1 MGIRERCLKLCL
13 ACALLGGMVGSHSA
27 EDPPSQPVIGLYN
40 GAVAVGLELDAGSPL
55 WLTNPQ
61 AMTDA
66 SLKDVL
72 ARVEELTQL
81 QVHVDWQSLTD
92 AGLDVALDTIIPEWS
107 AGESIRQL
115 VERIP
120 GHQKHELTWV
130 VEDKLI
136 SLMTAERAGEKY
148 TTTRYYVGDLLSKD
162 FSEDELIGILQDQTM
177 GPWSEDEPGTGTI
190 TPFGNHLFVRQTFR
204 NQQEVQG
211 LLEALRRSEPI
222 VLIGRSPEDLRLL
235 RLYEDKLVSFDWP
248 QIPLAEFAKRLT
260 EMTGANFRLD
270 QQTLTDAGL
279 DADTLIDAK
288 AKNLPLS
295 RALELNLSNVNGSYL
310 MIVIEDGVFKITSG
324 EKASERYETIL
335 YNLGSLGI
343 TGERLE
349 EFVTLLEAETSG
361 PWEVDEPGT
370 GSISVYPNRSSLLVR
385 QTPNVQREI
394 LDLLRD
400 LRTLPKDEPLFP
412 STKDGDKQVRTKYY
426 SMAPET
432 AEALAKLIPESIA
445 KGTWELDDLQATTPP
460 HTNPGSPLPI
470 APKPERLPGCI
481 SVVEIPE
488 RTTEIYAVDMGLG
501 QDPVIQ
507 LEIHPFDGS
516 KQVDKVVPAECYL
529 AITHTPEVHAAI
541 VKLLNALFQ
550 IPPRPAGGQHNSGG
564 GGFFGIPARD

>member
-1 MGIRERCLKLCL
+1 MGIRKRCLSFCL
-13 ACALLGGMVGSHSA
+13 AGVLLTGLVGNLLA
-27 EDPPSQPVIGLYN
+27 EDPPTQPVIGLYD
-40 GAVAVGLELDAGSPL
+40 GAVAVGLEQDAGSPL
-55 WLTNPQ
+55 LLTNPQ

-92 AGLDVALDTIIPEWS
+92 AALDVALDTIIPEWS

-136 SLMTAERAGEKY
+136 SLMTVERASEKY
-148 TTTRYYVGDLLSKD
+148 TTQRYYVGDLLSKD

-177 GPWSEDEPGTGTI
+177 GPWDGDEPGTGTI

-211 LLEALRRSEPI
+211 ILKSLRRSEPI

-248 QIPLAEFAKRLT
+248 QITLAEFATRLT

-270 QQTLTDAGL
+270 EQTLTDVGL
-279 DADTLIDAK
+279 DTDNLIDAK

-295 RALELNLSNVNGSYL
+295 RALELNLSNVKGSYL
-310 MIVIEDGVFKITSG
+310 MIVIEDGVFNIIDGSKYCG
-324 EKASERYETIL
+324 VYVTIL

-394 LDLLRD
+394 LALLRD

-412 STKDGDKQVRTKYY
+412 STKDGDTQVRTKYY

-445 KGTWELDDLQATTPP
+445 IGTWELDDSQADPAP
-460 HTNPGSPLPI
+460 RTNPGSPIPI
-470 APKPERLPGCI
+470 EPKPERLPGRI

-501 QDPVIQ
+501 KDPIIH

-516 KQVDKVVPAECYL
+516 KRVDKVVPAEC
-529 AITHTPEVHAAI
+529 
-541 VKLLNALFQ
+541 
-550 IPPRPAGGQHNSGG
+550 
-564 GGFFGIPARD
+564 

>member
-1 MGIRERCLKLCL
+1 MGIRDRCLHLCL
-13 ACALLGGMVGSHSA
+13 ASVLLGSLVASLSA
-27 EDPPSQPVIGLYN
+27 EKSPSQPVIGLYD
-40 GAVAVGLELDAGSPL
+40 GAVAVDPDQDAGGPL
-55 WLTNPQ
+55 LLTNPQ

-81 QVHVDWQSLTD
+81 QVHFDEQYSTDVGVDINLEMK
-92 AGLDVALDTIIPEWS
+92 IPEWPV
-107 AGESIRQL
+107 GESIRQL
-115 VERIP
+115 LDRIP
-120 GHQKHELTWV
+120 GHERVRLTWV

-248 QIPLAEFAKRLT
+248 QITLAEFAKRLT

-270 QQTLTDAGL
+270 EQTLTDVGL
-279 DADTLIDAK
+279 DTDNLIDAK

-295 RALELNLSNVNGSYL
+295 RALELALSNVNGSEL
-310 MIVIEDGVFKITSG
+310 MVVIEDGVFKITSG
-324 EKASERYETIL
+324 EKACERYETIL

-394 LDLLRD
+394 LALLRD

-445 KGTWELDDLQATTPP
+445 IGTWEQGDPQAVPAP
-460 HTNPGSPLPI
+460 HNNPGSPIPVE
-470 APKPERLPGCI
+470 PKPEPLPGRI
-481 SVVEIPE
+481 EVVKIPE
-488 RTTEIYAVDMGLG
+488 RITEIYAVDMGLG
-501 QDPVIQ
+501 KDPVIQ
-507 LEIHPFDGS
+507 LKIHPFDGS
-516 KQVDKVVPAECYL
+516 KRVDKVMPAECYL

-541 VKLLNALFQ
+541 VKLLKALFQ
-550 IPPRPAGGQHNSGG
+550 IPPRPVGGQHVGG
-564 GGFFGIPARD
+564 GGFFFAPQ